1 MSSEPEH
8 QGRRGGSGAL
18 LGLVG
23 LIAGTGF
30 GWWAAG
36 GPFPDASV
44 LTTLGQPVAASTPVE
59 SAELA
64 TPATAPAVDGNQ
76 AAIRAALARGGT
88 LTIGVFGDSM
98 ADGLWAGLYRRFRD
112 DERIEVVRFARPST
126 GLARYD
132 YVNVA
137 EQTAEQLAER
147 RVDIAVFIIGANDRQ
162 AMQGDGAVLD
172 YGEAPWRQAYGQRT
186 DALAAQARA
195 HGAAVYWVGLPRM
208 RSAGAEAGAELV
220 NGIFGARAAAGGY
233 PFIDTMA
240 ATSDANQDYA
250 AYLPS
255 GPDGARQLVRAS
267 DGVHMT
273 MNGYL
278 LLAEPVE
285 RAIRADIEEA
295 ERAVRPAPASQP
307 ATGTAG
313 TDA

>member
-1 MSSEPEH
+1 MAVLRTIGQPAPASEPT
-8 QGRRGGSGAL
+8 R
-18 LGLVG
+18 
-23 LIAGTGF
+23 
-30 GWWAAG
+30 
-36 GPFPDASV
+36 
-44 LTTLGQPVAASTPVE
+44 
-59 SAELA
+59 AETLA
-64 TPATAPAVDGNQ
+64 TPASAPVVDGTQ
-76 AAIRAALARGGT
+76 SALRAALARGDT

-112 DERIEVVRFARPST
+112 DDRVEVVRFARPST

-137 EQTAEQLAER
+137 DQTAEQLAER

-162 AMQGDGAVLD
+162 AMQGDGAVLP
-172 YGEAPWRQAYGQRT
+172 YGEAEWRNAYGQRA
-186 DALAAQARA
+186 DALAAQARGR
-195 HGAAVYWVGLPRM
+195 GAAVYWVGLPRM

-220 NGIFGARAAAGGY
+220 NGIFEARAAEGGY

-255 GPDGARQLVRAS
+255 GPDGGRQLVRAS

-285 RAIRADIEEA
+285 RAIRADLEEA
-295 ERAVRPAPASQP
+295 ERSGRPTPASSPAPG
-307 ATGTAG
+307 TGS
-313 TDA
+313 DA